1 MIEFRRAGR
10 EDCELL
16 FRWRNDPRT
25 RKHSLN
31 PEALVEAEHRKW
43 FASTLENERRI
54 LLLACAEGK
63 VVGVLRFDL
72 LDEPVRTA
80 EVSIYVDPERHGQGL
95 GKEILKGVE
104 VWLEKNTEID
114 RLHAKV
120 VQDNRP
126 SVEIFKGC
134 GFRQKYIFFEK
145 ELSRT

>member
-1 MIEFRRAGR
+1 VIEFRRAGW

-25 RKHSLN
+25 RKHSFN
-31 PEALVEAEHRKW
+31 PEAIAEAEHHKW
-43 FASTLENERRI
+43 FAASVQDDRRI
-54 LLLACAEGK
+54 LLLACADSK

-72 LDEPVRTA
+72 LDEPLRTA

-104 VWLEKNTEID
+104 AWLKENTEIE

-120 VQDNRP
+120 MQDNRP

-134 GFRQKYIFFEK
+134 GFRQKYILFEK
-145 ELSRT
+145 ELSRR